1 MKTNRK
7 GIILAGGLGTRLNP
21 LTIAI
26 NKHLLPIYNKPMIYY
41 PLSVLINIGIEEIL
55 IITNKK
61 DINLFKLLLGNGSNF
76 GAKIKYKIQDKP
88 DGIASAYKIS
98 KNFLGRSKS
107 VLILGDNIFH
117 GSKLIDIFRRANNS
131 EESTIFTY
139 EVNEPE
145 KYGVFLNKNKER
157 IIVEKPKKFL
167 SKKAVVGI
175 YFFNNKAQKIVNRLS
190 KSNRGELEITDLN
203 NIFLKMKSTKVKH
216 LDKGIAWLDTG
227 SFDGLMNASNYV
239 MTLEKRQGKGILI
252 LNNKQKKSND

>member
-117 GSKLIDIFRRANNS
+117 GSKLIDILG
-131 EESTIFTY
+131 ELTIQKSQLYLHMKLMNQKNTEF
-139 EVNEPE
+139 
-145 KYGVFLNKNKER
+145 FLNKNKER

-203 NIFLKMKSTKVKH
+203 NTFLKMKSTKVKH